1 MDSGSIPLLWVIFVI
16 CVIGGAFFAAT
27 ESSFSA
33 VNKIKI
39 KALADDG
46 NKRAKGVMFVLNKFD
61 KALTTLLIG
70 NNVTKI
76 AGASVFT
83 VICTIMAKET
93 FGQPDA
99 FLDSFEFSMI
109 CSVLSTVI
117 IFLFSEMIPKSFAND
132 RSETVSMFFAGV
144 LRFLMK
150 ILAPFAAFFNLISNK
165 ASEMFSKKEEEPSI
179 TEDELAEIIETAEE
193 EGVVDEEQGDM
204 LISAIEFT
212 KTTVEDIMTM
222 EKDMNTISIN
232 WSNKQ
237 ILELI
242 TNTVHSRLP
251 VRAANGDRIIGI
263 LRVRTF
269 LKEYRKNPRIEVRSV
284 MTAPYIVRE
293 TTKIDT
299 LLTHMRQH
307 KLQMAIVHDDKK
319 NVVGLVTIED
329 ILEELVGEIFDEEDV
344 VDTNFQALG
353 GNKYMVNTHMLVAE
367 VYDRMG
373 LGKASRGISG
383 KPLLS
388 LILETLGRIPKEDD
402 ESFLYENL
410 EITPK
415 AVENG
420 RLTEVFIQ
428 ILDDED
434 LAARKAEDVGE
445 EAKEKA

>member
-1 MDSGSIPLLWVIFVI
+1 MGSDSIPLWIIFII
-16 CVIGGAFFAAT
+16 CVIGGAYFAAT

-39 KALADDG
+39 KAMADDG
-46 NKRAKGVMFVLNKFD
+46 NKRAKGVMYVLGKFD

-76 AGASVFT
+76 AGAAVFT
-83 VICTIMAKET
+83 ILCTDIFRDA
-93 FGQPDA
+93 FGQSDE
-99 FLDSFEFSMI
+99 FLDSFAFSMI

-117 IFLFSEMIPKSFAND
+117 IFLFSEMIPKSMAND
-132 RSETVSMFFAGV
+132 RSETVSLFFQGT

-150 ILAPFAAFFNLISNK
+150 ILSPFAAFFNLISRK
-165 ASEMFSKKEEEPSI
+165 ASEMFSSKEAEPSI

-193 EGVVDEEQGDM
+193 EGGVDEEQGDM

-222 EKDMNTISIN
+222 EKDMNCIAVN
-232 WSNKQ
+232 WTNKQ
-237 ILELI
+237 VLEFI

-251 VRAANGDRIIGI
+251 VKAANSDRVIGI

-269 LKEYRKNPRIEVRSV
+269 LKEYRRNPRIEVRSV

-293 TTKIDT
+293 NTKIDK

-307 KLQMAIVHDDKK
+307 KLQMAIVQDEKRK
-319 NVVGLVTIED
+319 VLGLVTLED
-329 ILEELVGEIFDEEDV
+329 ILEELVGEIFDEEDI
-344 VDTNFQALG
+344 VDSNFQALG
-353 GNKYMVNTHMLVAE
+353 GNKYMVNTHMVVGE

-373 LGKASRGISG
+373 LGKASRGIAT

-388 LILETLGRIPKEDD
+388 LILETLGRIPGEDD

-415 AVENG
+415 TVESG
-420 RLTEVFIQ
+420 RLTEVIVH
-428 ILDDED
+428 ILDEEE
-434 LAARKAEDVGE
+434 LSARKAEDRGE
-445 EAKEKA
+445 EVEA